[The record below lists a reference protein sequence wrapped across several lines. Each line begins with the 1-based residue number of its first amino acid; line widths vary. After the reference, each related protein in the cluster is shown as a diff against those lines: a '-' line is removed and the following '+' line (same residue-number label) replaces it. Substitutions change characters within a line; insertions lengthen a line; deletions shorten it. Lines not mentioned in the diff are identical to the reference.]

1 MGVRGGVLFDDE
13 RWCCRCI
20 SSRTIARAGGCGME
34 ITVST
39 YRTHNNITSK
49 YFPIYRNWVQGLL
62 HAIALSQG
70 KGLRLMLV
78 GKTFTTGCLGEVS
91 G

>member
-1 MGVRGGVLFDDE
+1 MDAGAGGASQVGQPYE
-13 RWCCRCI
+13 V
-20 SSRTIARAGGCGME
+20 GGCGME

-39 YRTHNNITSK
+39 YGNHNNITPK
-49 YFPIYRNWVQGLL
+49 YFSTYRNWVQGLL